1 MARCR
6 GYRPAARALC
16 ADTADTVDT
25 ADAAPQAAGLGGS
38 QMRWMK
44 WVLAAGVT
52 VGVVLALQS
61 KDDFQR
67 YRKMRDM

>member
-1 MARCR
+1 MACCR

-16 ADTADTVDT
+16 PDT

-44 WVLAAGVT
+44 WVLAAGMT
-52 VGVVLALQS
+52 VGVVVALQS

>member
-1 MARCR
+1 
-6 GYRPAARALC
+6 
-16 ADTADTVDT
+16 
-25 ADAAPQAAGLGGS
+25 
-38 QMRWMK
+38 MRWMK

-67 YRKMRDM
+67 YLKMRDM